1 MTQFPGW
8 YQYETELSAQIILI
22 EDDDVQYLSIWFRIT
37 SEDEHSDSILNY
49 ANRDIDEIKLYFSDS
64 NLDLY
69 EQLKV
74 KDETMTIVITN
85 ILFDNDGWSSRKYD
99 RLNLEF
105 QFTIEPPD
113 DTIEI
118 TPTYVRKK
126 LQHFQL
132 NLLPQLLIS
141 IQKVYPKI
149 LSYLL
154 LKNMTSDLGSASATT
169 LLNKFKREATN
180 SFFDSRSTVLD
191 KNDFGNEI
199 WLEYRDETFGFKVDD
214 KDTKQVDDKPI
225 NNNDPCNVL
234 KLKTYKP
241 KKLVDDK
248 RPQKSAIT
256 YTFKDGFKTFTVQ
269 YFHKHKEARVRL
281 IECDKDDGKCKEFR
295 HDMWED
301 NKQMIIGHWTDRRI
315 EIDLVY
321 MGKAKG
327 SGHCTKAVS
336 YMLKV
341 LLLES
346 AKKKCYP
353 YIGRVYISSTRPC
366 SAVNCYSH
374 AFINNGFLP
383 NKSEV
388 KQFLNDSMNLDPDG
402 FGMYNTFDFVF
413 DEFMSTTQ
421 KEKYD
426 AKAKKAKEKINKKKN
441 KDSIASRIL
450 QRRGRRKFKIT
461 LKF

>member
-141 IQKVYPKI
+141 FQKVYPKI

-169 LLNKFKREATN
+169 LLN
-180 SFFDSRSTVLD
+180 
-191 KNDFGNEI
+191 
-199 WLEYRDETFGFKVDD
+199 
-214 KDTKQVDDKPI
+214 
-225 NNNDPCNVL
+225 
-234 KLKTYKP
+234 
-241 KKLVDDK
+241 
-248 RPQKSAIT
+248 
-256 YTFKDGFKTFTVQ
+256 
-269 YFHKHKEARVRL
+269 VR
-281 IECDKDDGKCKEFR
+281 
-295 HDMWED
+295 
-301 NKQMIIGHWTDRRI
+301 
-315 EIDLVY
+315 
-321 MGKAKG
+321 
-327 SGHCTKAVS
+327 
-336 YMLKV
+336 
-341 LLLES
+341 
-346 AKKKCYP
+346 
-353 YIGRVYISSTRPC
+353 
-366 SAVNCYSH
+366 
-374 AFINNGFLP
+374 
-383 NKSEV
+383 
-388 KQFLNDSMNLDPDG
+388 
-402 FGMYNTFDFVF
+402 
-413 DEFMSTTQ
+413 
-421 KEKYD
+421 
-426 AKAKKAKEKINKKKN
+426 
-441 KDSIASRIL
+441 
-450 QRRGRRKFKIT
+450 
-461 LKF
+461 